1 MDISKLIGQHLKTL
15 EIDIGP
21 INNSSLT
28 PRIIRKKYHSLSLIY
43 HPDKAS
49 GNSSKFIKIKESYNF
64 LKENEEKVIEYVD
77 NITRYRGLYDLYEK
91 SFSTISNI
99 VSSAI
104 DKYSYHTYILNP
116 SIDQLFNHELY
127 CYNVYKTKQKLYI
140 PLWHSSIE
148 FEDHKIRFDIQ
159 PSLPAHIQIEDNND
173 IIVFLHINDMEL
185 HKKVNFNIGSK
196 SFSFIID
203 KKTYDSKKYV
213 FESNGIPSFNINN
226 IYDCNYLSN
235 VVVYF

>member
-1 MDISKLIGQHLKTL
+1 MVIQRNLLKL
-15 EIDIGP
+15 
-21 INNSSLT
+21 
-28 PRIIRKKYHSLSLIY
+28 
-43 HPDKAS
+43 
-49 GNSSKFIKIKESYNF
+49 KESYNF
-64 LKENEEKVIEYVD
+64 LRDHECKVIEYVD
-77 NITRYRGLYDLYEK
+77 NMTRYRGLYELYSK
-91 SFSTISNI
+91 SFTTISNI

-104 DKYSYHTYILNP
+104 DKYSYQTYILNP

-127 CYNVYKTKQKLYI
+127 CYQLNKSKQKLYI

-148 FEDHKIRFDIQ
+148 FEDHKLKFDIQ

-185 HKKVNFNIGSK
+185 HKRVNFNIGSK

-213 FESNGIPSFNINN
+213 FESNGIPSFNLNN

>member
-1 MDISKLIGQHLKTL
+1 MDIPRIIEQHLKIL
-15 EIDIGP
+15 EIDLGYITD
-21 INNSSLT
+21 SQMM
-28 PRIIRKKYHSLSLIY
+28 PRIIRKKYHALSLIH
-43 HPDKAS
+43 HPDKKN
-49 GNSSKFIKIKESYNF
+49 GNSSKFIQIKESYNF
-64 LKENEEKVIEYVD
+64 LKDHESKVIEYVD
-77 NITRYRGLYDLYEK
+77 NVTRYRGLYDLYEK
-91 SFSTISNI
+91 SLSTISNI
-99 VSSAI
+99 VSSAL
-104 DKYSYHTYILNP
+104 DRYSYQTYILNP

-127 CYNVYKTKQKLYI
+127 CHNIKKTLKKLYI

-148 FEDHKIRFDIQ
+148 FEDHKLRFDIQ

-173 IIVFLHINDMEL
+173 IVVFLHVNDMEL
-185 HKKVNFNIGSK
+185 HKNVKFNIGSK

-213 FESNGIPSFNINN
+213 FESYGIPSFNINN